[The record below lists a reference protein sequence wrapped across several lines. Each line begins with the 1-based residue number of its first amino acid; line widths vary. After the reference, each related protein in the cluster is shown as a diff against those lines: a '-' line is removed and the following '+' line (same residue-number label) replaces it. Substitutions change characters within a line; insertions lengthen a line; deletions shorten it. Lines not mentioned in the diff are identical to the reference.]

1 MSNRLAHRTSR
12 LDLPPLPPTRGGGGP
27 QPPPWPVRG
36 VLFWLS
42 VLALVLSA
50 LLIFGM
56 ILWGLRLALIEHRLM
71 ARLGAALV
79 VLWAALITALYLQP
93 PGRG

>member
-1 MSNRLAHRTSR
+1 M
-12 LDLPPLPPTRGGGGP
+12 
-27 QPPPWPVRG
+27 
-36 VLFWLS
+36 FWLS

-71 ARLGAALV
+71 TRLGAALV
-79 VLWAALITALYLQP
+79 VLWAALIAALFLRP
-93 PGRG
+93 PGHG